1 MCNRVHYAVSD
12 VIAIILVFIIVSTTV
27 GFILLWGTPYIDE
40 KKAQSRKE
48 SALTQFSMITDVI
61 KDDVISQG
69 FRSKKIVEFRTD
81 SGYLNLDSQGE
92 RFILYYSLYPNFD
105 FNVSGLGFD
114 GKDKEFTF
122 KIEKDPQGLANSL
135 TIKYLYDGSS
145 EVIDPIPGELITVN
159 GLLSNAVQIDINNI
173 GKMVVGRIWLFD
185 TGSIQYETSSSYTT
199 YSVIIENGAVLSN
212 QQNYGFLYYEPTIY
226 NNDDVLGI
234 RIIQLKPNSIESA
247 GGSGGLQCRFTIKLN
262 NSYLREDSARVPVC
276 LKMQIFGNDACVGA
290 WKNYFTSLATHGFSQ
305 FPDGTLYLKPEGGMN
320 FTLTHSVCDVSMRVV

>member
-1 MCNRVHYAVSD
+1 MYNRVHYAVSD
-12 VIAIILVFIIVSTTV
+12 VIAIILVFMIVSTTV

-48 SALTQFSMITDVI
+48 SALTQFSMITDII

-69 FRSKKIVEFRTD
+69 FRSRKNVEFRTD

-92 RFILYYSLYPNFD
+92 RFILYYSLDKSFD

-114 GKDKEFTF
+114 GKDKEFNF
-122 KIEKDPQGLANSL
+122 KIENGLANNL
-135 TIKYLYDGSS
+135 TIKYLYDGIS
-145 EVIDPIPGELITVN
+145 EFIDPIPGEVITAK
-159 GLLSNAVQIDINNI
+159 GLLSDAVQIDVINNI
-173 GKMVVGRIWLFD
+173 GKIVVGRIWLFD

-212 QQNYGFLYYEPTIY
+212 QQNYGFLYCDPTIY

-234 RIIQLKPNSIESA
+234 RIIQLKPSSIVGA
-247 GGSGGLQCRFTIKLN
+247 GGSSGLQCRFTIKLN

-276 LKMQIFGNDACVGA
+276 LKMQVFGNDASVKA

-305 FPDGTLYLKPEGGMN
+305 FPDGTLYLKPDGGMN
-320 FTLTHSVCDVSMRVV
+320 FTLTHSVCDVSMRVVG

>member
-1 MCNRVHYAVSD
+1 MHYAVSD
-12 VIAIILVFIIVSTTV
+12 VIAIILVFMIVSTTV

-48 SALTQFSMITDVI
+48 SALTQFSMITDII

-69 FRSKKIVEFRTD
+69 FRSRKNVEFRTD

-92 RFILYYSLYPNFD
+92 RFILYYSLDKSFD

-114 GKDKEFTF
+114 GKDKEFNF
-122 KIEKDPQGLANSL
+122 KIENGLANNL
-135 TIKYLYDGSS
+135 TIKYLYDGIS
-145 EVIDPIPGELITVN
+145 EFIDPIPGEVITAK
-159 GLLSNAVQIDINNI
+159 GLLSDAVQIDVINNI
-173 GKMVVGRIWLFD
+173 GKIVVGRIWLFD

-212 QQNYGFLYYEPTIY
+212 QQNYGFLYCDPTIY

-234 RIIQLKPNSIESA
+234 RIIQLKPSSIVGA
-247 GGSGGLQCRFTIKLN
+247 GGSSGLQCRFTIKLN

-276 LKMQIFGNDACVGA
+276 LKMQVFGNDASVKA

-305 FPDGTLYLKPEGGMN
+305 FPDGTLYLKPDGGMN
-320 FTLTHSVCDVSMRVV
+320 FTLTHSVCDVSMRVVG